1 MTNYICTHDELKW
14 NASYETIERNDKY
27 SILQIQSK
35 YKDLE
40 IFLWHNQDNYWLA
53 IPSVTLSC
61 TLAYPTD
68 EFWNYES
75 LYRYTEDEMISK
87 TIAVGISTYYK
98 TKDLN

>member
-1 MTNYICTHDELKW
+1 MIDYICTYKDETWK
-14 NASYETIERNDKY
+14 ASVEVKERSDKY
-27 SILQIQSK
+27 SILQIQNK

-40 IFLWHNQDNYWLA
+40 IFLWHSQDNYWLA